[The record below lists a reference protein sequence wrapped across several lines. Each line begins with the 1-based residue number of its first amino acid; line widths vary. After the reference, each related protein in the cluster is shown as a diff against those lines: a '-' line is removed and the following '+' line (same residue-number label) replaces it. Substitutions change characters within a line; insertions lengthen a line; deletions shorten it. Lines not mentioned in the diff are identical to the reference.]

1 MLKFL
6 KTLISD
12 EPIPLFELKA
22 GLEQSRKLTA
32 HKYSHKLLYRLLE
45 DSTQYLKD
53 FNVWKTEGRAQ
64 VLKKYL

>member
-1 MLKFL
+1 MEFLRIVDPSENYHMLKFL

-32 HKYSHKLLYRLLE
+32 HKYS
-45 DSTQYLKD
+45 
-53 FNVWKTEGRAQ
+53 
-64 VLKKYL
+64 